1 MKSNN
6 NRTIILL
13 FFSVFVIATCG
24 LIYELLAGTVA
35 SYLMG
40 DSVKQFSFII
50 GIYLSSMGLGSYLS
64 KFLKDKW
71 LERFIEIEI
80 LIGLIGGSSSILLFW
95 LFSITP
101 YFSFFLYG
109 LVSIIGVLVGLE
121 IPLLMN
127 ILRDKVT
134 FTDLVSNIFTFD
146 YIGALFASILFPL
159 VFIPWLGIFDTSILT
174 GIVNILVALY
184 LMYFFRTQILN
195 KVWLKIKALIVLI
208 ILLILLYFSKSIL
221 NTTEEMLY
229 NENII
234 FSSTSSYQRFCITR
248 IQNTFKL
255 YLNNNLQFSTKDE
268 YRYHEALVHPILSL
282 SPKIENV
289 LVLGGGDG
297 MATREILK
305 YADVKQI
312 TVVDLDPA
320 LTNFFKNNILFK
332 KLNANAFNNPKVK
345 IINQDAFVWLL
356 KNKNKFDLA
365 VIDFPDPSNY
375 SLGKL
380 YTTTFYKLLYRSLT
394 DSGSIV
400 VQTTSPFFAP
410 KSFWCIFKTIK
421 TFFPNTLAY
430 HVYLPSFGEWGYSI
444 AFKQK
449 NNDLIPIRKLK
460 SLRFYDYDIKK
471 LTNFHADMVDST
483 VEVNKLDNQVLVRY
497 FDMEWSKI

>member
-1 MKSNN
+1 MKSSN

-50 GIYLSSMGLGSYLS
+50 GIYLSSMGLGSFLS
-64 KFLKDKW
+64 KYLKDKW

-184 LMYFFRTQILN
+184 LMYFFRNQILN
-195 KVWLKIKALIVLI
+195 KVWLKIKAIVVLI

-332 KLNANAFNNPKVK
+332 K
-345 IINQDAFVWLL
+345 
-356 KNKNKFDLA
+356 
-365 VIDFPDPSNY
+365 
-375 SLGKL
+375 
-380 YTTTFYKLLYRSLT
+380 
-394 DSGSIV
+394 
-400 VQTTSPFFAP
+400 
-410 KSFWCIFKTIK
+410 IK
-421 TFFPNTLAY
+421 CQCF
-430 HVYLPSFGEWGYSI
+430 
-444 AFKQK
+444 
-449 NNDLIPIRKLK
+449 
-460 SLRFYDYDIKK
+460 
-471 LTNFHADMVDST
+471 
-483 VEVNKLDNQVLVRY
+483 
-497 FDMEWSKI
+497 